1 MQAYSTLPRLA
12 AAIFL
17 AAIAAGCQ
25 PTGGVRPDAASTMET
40 RATQL
45 AGRGEHAAAAQ
56 AWEQAASA
64 APRERTNGLLLA
76 AAGEWLAAGSSAS
89 AERVLGRL
97 TEPLQ
102 PAQAQERIRLMAESA
117 LLARQPERA
126 LSLLQSAGSPG
137 DPALLL
143 TRARA
148 QFALGQVAAAVEALA
163 ARETQLRG
171 ADARLANEKLIVDG
185 VAAAARRGANIKPP
199 TGSSP
204 MVAGWLEL
212 GRIEAD
218 AAVSSASAGN
228 QLRAWRLRYP
238 AHPANTVLWPD
249 MVERYSVAIE
259 SSSRI
264 ALLLPLSG
272 RTAGAGQAVR
282 DGFLSAY
289 YQQPQGTRPDVRLY
303 DVAASDA
310 GSVYLA
316 ALADGARIV
325 VGPLTREEVARL
337 ASMADG
343 RARTLAL
350 NFLPDG
356 TVTPSDFY
364 QFALS
369 PEDEAR
375 QAARRALA
383 DGFVS
388 GVALVPAN
396 DWGQRVLAAFND
408 ELAAAGGKLVAR
420 SVYATGT
427 VDFRDLIGG
436 LLQFTPVK
444 TEDGKLTQVYR
455 QDAQFIFVAA
465 QSVSGRLIRA
475 QLRFDYAGGLPMYA
489 TSDIFE
495 PGGSGNSD
503 LDGVVFPDMPW
514 VIDSAGPAALE
525 RETVRQTWPD
535 RPLSRSRLYAF
546 GYDAYAIAAEL
557 TRRRNPFGTPVA
569 GLTGRLSLDGSGRVH
584 RQLEFVRI
592 ERGQPQLLPPAGY
605 NPGP

>member
-1 MQAYSTLPRLA
+1 MQAYCTLPRLA

-17 AAIAAGCQ
+17 AALAAGCQ
-25 PTGGVRPDAASTMET
+25 PTGGVRPDTTGAMET
-40 RATQL
+40 RAAQL

-56 AWEQAASA
+56 SWEQAASQ
-64 APRERTNGLLLA
+64 APAGRTNGLWLA
-76 AAGEWLAAGSSAS
+76 AASEWLAAGNGAA
-89 AERVLGRL
+89 AERALGRL
-97 TEPLQ
+97 TEPVQ
-102 PAQAQERIRLMAESA
+102 AAQAQERTRLLAELA
-117 LLARQPERA
+117 LLANQPDRA
-126 LSLLQSAGSPG
+126 LALLQTAANPQ
-137 DPALLL
+137 DPALLA

-148 QFALGQVAAAVEALA
+148 QFALGKVPEAVQTLA
-163 ARETQLRG
+163 SRETLLRG
-171 ADARLANEKLIVDG
+171 AEARLANEKQIVEG
-185 VAAAARRGANIKPP
+185 IAAAARRGADIKPP
-199 TGSSP
+199 AGSSP
-204 MVAGWLEL
+204 LVAGWLEL

-218 AAVSSASAGN
+218 AAISSAGAAS

-238 AHPANTVLWPD
+238 AHPANAALWPEL
-249 MVERYSVAIE
+249 VERYSVAIE
-259 SSSRI
+259 ASSRI
-264 ALLLPLSG
+264 GLLLPLSG

-289 YQQPQGTRPDVRLY
+289 YQQPPGTRPDIRLY

-310 GSVYLA
+310 GSAYLA

-325 VGPLTREEVARL
+325 VGPLTREEVAGL
-337 ASMADG
+337 ASIADG

-375 QAARRALA
+375 QAARRAIA

-388 GVALVPAN
+388 GVALAPAN
-396 DWGQRVLAAFND
+396 DWGQRVLAAFNE
-408 ELAAAGGKLVAR
+408 ELAAAGGRLVAKD
-420 SVYATGT
+420 VYATGT
-427 VDFRDLIGG
+427 VDFRGLIGA
-436 LLQFTPVK
+436 LLQFRPAQAQ
-444 TEDGKLTQVYR
+444 DGKRTQVYR

-465 QSVSGRLIRA
+465 QSVSGRLIRT
-475 QLRFDYAGGLPMYA
+475 QLRFDYAGGLPMYS

-495 PGGSGNSD
+495 PGGSGNND

-525 RETVRQTWPD
+525 RETVRQTWPN
-535 RPLSRSRLYAF
+535 RSLSRSRLYAF

-569 GLTGRLSLDGSGRVH
+569 GLTGRLTLDGSGRIH
-584 RQLEFVRI
+584 RQLDFVRV
-592 ERGQPQLLPPAGY
+592 ERGQPQPLPQAGY
-605 NPGP
+605 SPGP

>member
-1 MQAYSTLPRLA
+1 MQAYCTLPRLA

-17 AAIAAGCQ
+17 AVLAAGCQ
-25 PTGGVRPDAASTMET
+25 PTGGVRPDDLGAMENRAAL
-40 RATQL
+40 L

-56 AWEQAASA
+56 SWEQAAA
-64 APRERTNGLLLA
+64 QAPVGRANKLWLS
-76 AAGEWLAAGSSAS
+76 AAGEWLAAGDSA
-89 AERVLGRL
+89 AAQRALGRL
-97 TEPLQ
+97 IQPLQ
-102 PAQAQERIRLMAESA
+102 AAETQERTRLAAELA
-117 LLARQPERA
+117 LLAQQPDQA
-126 LSLLQSAGSPG
+126 LALLRTAGNQQ
-137 DPALLL
+137 DPALLA

-148 QFALGQVAAAVEALA
+148 QFALGQVPEAVETLST
-163 ARETQLRG
+163 RETLLRG
-171 ADARLANEKLIVDG
+171 AEARLANEKLIVEG

-199 TGSSP
+199 TGASP
-204 MVAGWLEL
+204 LVAGWLEL
-212 GRIEAD
+212 GQIEAN
-218 AAVSSASAGN
+218 AAISSAGAGS

-238 AHPANTVLWPD
+238 AHPANAALWPEL
-249 MVERYSVAIE
+249 VERYSVAIE
-259 SSSRI
+259 PSSRI

-272 RTAGAGQAVR
+272 RAAGAGQAVR

-289 YQQPQGTRPDVRLY
+289 YQQPQGTRPEIRLY

-310 GSVYLA
+310 GSAYLA
-316 ALADGARIV
+316 ALGDGARIV

-337 ASMADG
+337 ASIADG
-343 RARTLAL
+343 RAKTLAL

-356 TVTPSDFY
+356 TITPVDFY

-375 QAARRALA
+375 QVARRALA
-383 DGFVS
+383 DGYTS

-408 ELAAAGGKLVAR
+408 ELTAAGGRLLAR
-420 SVYATGT
+420 SVYASGT
-427 VDFRDLIGG
+427 TDFRDLIGA
-436 LLQFTPVK
+436 LLQLKPSV
-444 TEDGKLTQVYR
+444 TEDGKQIQVYR
-455 QDAQFIFVAA
+455 QDAQFIFVGA

-503 LDGVVFPDMPW
+503 LDGVAFPDMPW
-514 VIDSAGPAALE
+514 VIDRAGPAALE

-535 RPLSRSRLYAF
+535 RSLSRSRLYAF

-569 GLTGRLSLDGSGRVH
+569 GLTGRLTLDRSGRIH
-584 RQLEFVRI
+584 RQLEFVRV
-592 ERGQPQLLPPAGY
+592 EHGELQPLPPAGY